1 MILVGKKNVKLSH
14 FLENLPTFLLNIGS
28 VRIKIRGIR
37 ILMEVT
43 RMEKSEIK
51 DKLLEIIGEELPDV
65 ETDKVDTSASLA
77 DDYGVDSVSLIK
89 MIVDAE
95 AAFNVKFDDRELA
108 LNKYDNFDDVID
120 TIEKKLQ

>member
-1 MILVGKKNVKLSH
+1 
-14 FLENLPTFLLNIGS
+14 
-28 VRIKIRGIR
+28 
-37 ILMEVT
+37 
-43 RMEKSEIK
+43 MEKNEIK
-51 DKLLEIIGEELPDV
+51 DKLLEIIEEELPDV
-65 ETDKVDTSASLA
+65 EADKVDTSASLA

-95 AAFNVKFDDRELA
+95 QAFNVKFDDRELA

>member
-1 MILVGKKNVKLSH
+1 
-14 FLENLPTFLLNIGS
+14 
-28 VRIKIRGIR
+28 
-37 ILMEVT
+37 
-43 RMEKSEIK
+43 MEKSEIK

-65 ETDKVDTSASLA
+65 EADQVDTSASLA

-95 AAFNVKFDDRELA
+95 QAFDVKFDDRELA
-108 LNKYDNFDDVID
+108 LNKYENFDDVID

>member
-1 MILVGKKNVKLSH
+1 
-14 FLENLPTFLLNIGS
+14 
-28 VRIKIRGIR
+28 
-37 ILMEVT
+37 
-43 RMEKSEIK
+43 MEKSEIK

-65 ETDKVDTSASLA
+65 EVDKVDTSASLA

-95 AAFNVKFDDRELA
+95 NAFDVKFDDRELA
-108 LNKYDNFDDVID
+108 LNKYENFDDVID

>member
-1 MILVGKKNVKLSH
+1 
-14 FLENLPTFLLNIGS
+14 
-28 VRIKIRGIR
+28 
-37 ILMEVT
+37 
-43 RMEKSEIK
+43 MEKNEIK

-65 ETDKVDTSASLA
+65 EVDKVDTSASLA

-95 AAFNVKFDDRELA
+95 AAFDVKFDDRELA
-108 LNKYDNFDDVID
+108 LNKYENFDDVID